1 MVGIFR
7 CHARLIRL
15 AGALTIT
22 AAMLAVSGCGQQPN
36 LGGPVD
42 PSIMKARFANGDAIM
57 SCGLGCS
64 FSYGSHRQDLR
75 GDYDNGNWDGLADRL
90 LTIGYDI
97 DQSWYYL
104 GSAAEGLGYDEAAQ
118 HYYFASISSR
128 LRCKGVL
135 NVCDGF
141 DLPALTF
148 QRLNELDAKILAS
161 PQFAQLAAPPPPPGR
176 PANIRLVDDHGTLL
190 APVLLDGKVPL
201 LLAVD
206 SGDSFV
212 TIPPGLAI
220 MLTRTGVL
228 KKADILGLGR
238 VTLGDGSTVPVIGF
252 KIRRLQVGNLVLTD
266 VTGTFSAGPGELLLG
281 QSVLSRFKS
290 WSIDNSQHLL
300 ILQQP

>member
-1 MVGIFR
+1 MVNFPTLGTRFRRVIFG
-7 CHARLIRL
+7 L
-15 AGALTIT
+15 GAVLGVLFI
-22 AAMLAVSGCGQQPN
+22 SGCGQQS
-36 LGGPVD
+36 
-42 PSIMKARFANGDAIM
+42 SIHDGAALSDMKLRFADGDAVMACRLSCSGNYGYHSRDLKARYEAGDWNGLTDE
-57 SCGLGCS
+57 
-64 FSYGSHRQDLR
+64 
-75 GDYDNGNWDGLADRL
+75 L
-90 LTIGYDI
+90 LTIGYDN
-97 DQSWYYL
+97 DQSWFYL
-104 GSAAEGLGYDEAAQ
+104 GNAAEGLGYDEAAQ
-118 HYYFASISSR
+118 HYYFESISSR

-176 PANIRLVDDHGTLL
+176 PANIRLVDHHGTLL

-266 VTGTFSAGPGELLLG
+266 VTGTFSQGPGELLLG

-290 WSIDNSQHLL
+290 WSIDNSDHLL
-300 ILQQP
+300 TLER